1 MGTIKLINQLK
12 IRKPTLT
19 KMSNRVFQT
28 YTYRIVKRPMS
39 QYDFQINKDV
49 DHLPKV
55 KNVSFGGA
63 AWMKLHK
70 NDEIM
75 RINDRPTWN
84 LDQSQINKI
93 LEENENHIDVTFRR
107 Q

>member
-1 MGTIKLINQLK
+1 MTQYG
-12 IRKPTLT
+12 
-19 KMSNRVFQT
+19 FQ
-28 YTYRIVKRPMS
+28 M
-39 QYDFQINKDV
+39 NKDA
-49 DHLPKV
+49 DHLPTV

-93 LEENENHIDVTFRR
+93 LEENQNHIDVTFRR
-107 Q
+107 Y

>member
-1 MGTIKLINQLK
+1 
-12 IRKPTLT
+12 
-19 KMSNRVFQT
+19 V
-28 YTYRIVKRPMS
+28 
-39 QYDFQINKDV
+39 NKDAE
-49 DHLPKV
+49 HLPTV

-93 LEENENHIDVTFRR
+93 LEENQNHIDVTFRR
-107 Q
+107 Y

>member
-1 MGTIKLINQLK
+1 M
-12 IRKPTLT
+12 
-19 KMSNRVFQT
+19 
-28 YTYRIVKRPMS
+28 
-39 QYDFQINKDV
+39 NKDA
-49 DHLPKV
+49 DHLPTV

-93 LEENENHIDVTFRR
+93 LEENQNHIDVTFRR
-107 Q
+107 Y

>member
-1 MGTIKLINQLK
+1 MNFQ
-12 IRKPTLT
+12 
-19 KMSNRVFQT
+19 FQT
-28 YTYRIVKRPMS
+28 YTYRIAKRPMT
-39 QYDFQINKDV
+39 QYGFQVNKDAG
-49 DHLPKV
+49 HLPTV

-93 LEENENHIDVTFRR
+93 LEENQNHIDVTFRR
-107 Q
+107 Y

>member
-1 MGTIKLINQLK
+1 MTQYG
-12 IRKPTLT
+12 
-19 KMSNRVFQT
+19 FQ
-28 YTYRIVKRPMS
+28 V
-39 QYDFQINKDV
+39 NKDA
-49 DHLPKV
+49 DHLPTV

-75 RINDRPTWN
+75 RINDRPSWN

-93 LEENENHIDVTFRR
+93 LEENQNHIDVTFRR
-107 Q
+107 Y

>member
-1 MGTIKLINQLK
+1 
-12 IRKPTLT
+12 
-19 KMSNRVFQT
+19 V
-28 YTYRIVKRPMS
+28 
-39 QYDFQINKDV
+39 NKDA
-49 DHLPKV
+49 DHLPTV

-93 LEENENHIDVTFRR
+93 LEENQNHIDVTFRR
-107 Q
+107 Y

>member
-1 MGTIKLINQLK
+1 MTQYG
-12 IRKPTLT
+12 
-19 KMSNRVFQT
+19 FQ
-28 YTYRIVKRPMS
+28 V
-39 QYDFQINKDV
+39 NKDA
-49 DHLPKV
+49 DNLPTV

-75 RINDRPTWN
+75 RINYRPTWN

-93 LEENENHIDVTFRR
+93 LAEIQNHIDVTFRR
-107 Q
+107 H